1 MDIPGWSKR
10 YLQAESAQL
19 IEEAVKAAEM
29 KTAGEIVPMVV
40 RRSSTVGHI
49 PLVLMSLM
57 VAIFMIVDGAGWQY
71 ENLLAHWAWYLVDTL
86 GLLVLAAMLAKI
98 PFFQRI
104 LTPRDDQVAQVNMR
118 AQIEFYES
126 NINKTSEATGVL
138 LFVSLMERQAIVLA
152 DKAIHDR
159 VSSETW
165 EEVCDLMIQGIKKG
179 HLEWGFIS
187 AIERCGEILAVEFPI
202 DPDDVNELR
211 DTLVIKE

>member
-10 YLQAESAQL
+10 YLKAESAQL

-29 KTAGEIVPMVV
+29 KTSGEIVPMVV

-57 VAIFMIVDGAGWQY
+57 VAIFMIVDGVGWQY
-71 ENLLAHWAWYLVDTL
+71 ENLIEHWAWYLVDTL
-86 GLLVLAAMLAKI
+86 GLLVLSAILAKM

-104 LTPRDDQVAQVNMR
+104 LTPRDDQIAQVNMR

-126 NINKTSEATGVL
+126 NINKTRDATGVL
-138 LFVSLMERQAIVLA
+138 LFVSIMERRAIVLA

-159 VSSETW
+159 VPNETW
-165 EEVCDLMIQGIKKG
+165 EEVCDLMIQGIEKG
-179 HLEWGFIS
+179 HLEWGVIP
-187 AIERCGEILAVEFPI
+187 AIERCGDILAAEFPI
-202 DPDDVNELR
+202 NPDDVNELH